1 MQPFIPD
8 PATRVQ
14 QILSNSVDKSS
25 SSSSTS
31 TTTTTR
37 NEPRRSRSPE
47 RLKRDPPDAKQARK
61 WCEVEAPEPEP
72 VLKEGDRVVWLQDGA
87 QHGVVKFVGKLKRS
101 GNQLM
106 AGIAMVSCSNSCKV
120 FFWHFWESFR
130 LLCCFSLRC
139 ECLMSTAT
147 LNTWY
152 ATEVKRPC
160 YKCLKIVTLSSCSTD
175 ENIWYIPC
183 IEWIHRKKRVP
194 GSGTRSLDLSIQV
207 LSWIPIQRLFFEWN
221 ECQIFHLN
229 FFVSCD
235 AWTYANNS
243 TLSWH

>member
-14 QILSNSVDKSS
+14 QILSNSVDKS

-120 FFWHFWESFR
+120 FFLT
-130 LLCCFSLRC
+130 LLGIISTSLLLFVALRVLD
-139 ECLMSTAT
+139 EHVH
-147 LNTWY
+147 
-152 ATEVKRPC
+152 VKYLWP
-160 YKCLKIVTLSSCSTD
+160 
-175 ENIWYIPC
+175 
-183 IEWIHRKKRVP
+183 
-194 GSGTRSLDLSIQV
+194 V
-207 LSWIPIQRLFFEWN
+207 L
-221 ECQIFHLN
+221 
-229 FFVSCD
+229 
-235 AWTYANNS
+235 
-243 TLSWH
+243 